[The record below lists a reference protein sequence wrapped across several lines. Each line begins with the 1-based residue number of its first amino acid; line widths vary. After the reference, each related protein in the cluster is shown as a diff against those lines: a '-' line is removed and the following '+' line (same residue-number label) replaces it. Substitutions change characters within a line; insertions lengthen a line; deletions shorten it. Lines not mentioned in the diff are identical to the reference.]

1 MTLYRERKRG
11 GAKRG
16 RGSSQTRK
24 MISFITRISGNV
36 IHGIITS
43 TDVMQ
48 LSRERATTNDG
59 SDLQVLRFYDDLQ
72 KRFAAGSYP
81 TASKVN

>member
-1 MTLYRERKRG
+1 MIPTSLARYDPLPRKKRG

-24 MISFITRISGNV
+24 MISFITRISGNI

-43 TDVMQ
+43 TDVIQ

-59 SDLQVLRFYDDLQ
+59 SDLQVLRFYDDL
-72 KRFAAGSYP
+72 
-81 TASKVN
+81 

>member
-16 RGSSQTRK
+16 RGSIQTRK

-43 TDVMQ
+43 TDVN
-48 LSRERATTNDG
+48 EIVT
-59 SDLQVLRFYDDLQ
+59 
-72 KRFAAGSYP
+72 
-81 TASKVN
+81 